1 MKFKNVSKTARL
13 LLVMGLFLTA
23 SSGIIKDFVYV
34 PDFFRG
40 AMMGLGLGF
49 EIMGIVLFRKD
60 NNSAYKGNDSQSSLS
75 NN

>member
-1 MKFKNVSKTARL
+1 MKFKNASKTSRQFLAI
-13 LLVMGLFLTA
+13 GLFLTA

-40 AMMGLGLGF
+40 AMLGLGLGL

-60 NNSAYKGNDSQSSLS
+60 NNAAYKGNDTQSSLS